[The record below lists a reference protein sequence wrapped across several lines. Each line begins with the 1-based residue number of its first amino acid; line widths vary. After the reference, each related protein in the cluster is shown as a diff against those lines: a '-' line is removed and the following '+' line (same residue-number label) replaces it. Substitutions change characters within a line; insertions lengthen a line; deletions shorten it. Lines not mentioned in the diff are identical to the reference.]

1 MSNWINEW
9 VDKLEFHT
17 ELLKHNK
24 DTVILN
30 LEFIVYNNLMEPKQT
45 IPVVS

>member
-24 DTVILN
+24 NTVMN
-30 LEFIVYNNLMEPKQT
+30 LKFIVYNNLMEPKQT

>member
-17 ELLKHNK
+17 ELLKYNK
-24 DTVILN
+24 NTVMN

-45 IPVVS
+45 IQVVS